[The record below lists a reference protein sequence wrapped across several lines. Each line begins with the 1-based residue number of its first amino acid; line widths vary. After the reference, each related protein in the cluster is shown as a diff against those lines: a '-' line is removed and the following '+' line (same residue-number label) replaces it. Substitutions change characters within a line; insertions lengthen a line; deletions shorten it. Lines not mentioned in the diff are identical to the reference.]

1 MAFVLHIPL
10 QNQTS
15 KVMKTS
21 TFLQRTFL
29 GLSFFVLLTTANAFS
44 HPGHHYPGY
53 GDHFGWS
60 VPKQVLL
67 TVNQSY
73 YDYDLVHVRQ
83 IVSRGYTDYEFI
95 LEKRGYFIA
104 VYADR
109 YGRILRSTRIVDTHF
124 AMHSCDMYCGFHG
137 AKYQRQYRP
146 QPTVIINSRPTYHKH
161 GNGKGYGHGHNK
173 NREWDNHK
181 HGKGKGNGYG
191 HNKGHE
197 RNDNEHGYRE
207 SDNGYKEHNSDGYR
221 RGRSGE

>member
-1 MAFVLHIPL
+1 MAFVLHILL

-29 GLSFFVLLTTANAFS
+29 GLSFFVLLATATAFS
-44 HPGHHYPGY
+44 HPGHYYSGHEG
-53 GDHFGWS
+53 GFGWT
-60 VPKQVLL
+60 VPRQVLL
-67 TVNQSY
+67 TVNSSY

-109 YGRILRSTRIVDTHF
+109 HGRILRSTRIVNTHF

-137 AKYQRQYRP
+137 AEYQRQYRP
-146 QPTVIINSRPTYHKH
+146 HPTVIINARPPYHKH
-161 GNGKGYGHGHNK
+161 G
-173 NREWDNHK
+173 
-181 HGKGKGNGYG
+181 GKGKGNGHGYG
-191 HNKGHE
+191 HNKVRE
-197 RNDNEHGYRE
+197 RDDGGHGYRGG
-207 SDNGYKEHNSDGYR
+207 DNGYKEHNSDGYK
-221 RGRSGE
+221 RGRSDY